1 MILLSFDIEEF
12 DAPLE
17 HGGRVI
23 KTMRS
28 DLMSTL
34 LDVQDQILC
43 VKGEVRRAKESRFYP
58 VTGHGERFPYGP
70 HDARRRRRDT

>member
-1 MILLSFDIEEF
+1 
-12 DAPLE
+12 
-17 HGGRVI
+17 
-23 KTMRS
+23 MRS

-58 VTGHGERFPYGP
+58 VTGQTCQYLPGSFYGSTHLFLERQF
-70 HDARRRRRDT
+70 HAVFQWSVKLLDIKTK